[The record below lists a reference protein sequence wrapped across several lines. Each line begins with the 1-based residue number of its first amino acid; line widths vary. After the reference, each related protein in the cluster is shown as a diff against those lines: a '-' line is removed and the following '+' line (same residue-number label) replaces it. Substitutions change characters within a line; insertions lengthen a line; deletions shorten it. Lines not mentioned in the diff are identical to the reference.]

1 MYYENPQGVAVH
13 DGFPNAAT
21 DTAIQSLDL
30 NKLLIKNSVST
41 YFFRVSNFDWRSYG
55 ILSGDLLVIDR
66 ARVAGKNDLVIWW
79 EGENFRLTPKHKA
92 PLDQP
97 VWGTLVGVV
106 REIGNTGLKGAK

>member
-21 DTAIQSLDL
+21 DTAIQTLDL

-41 YFFRVSNFDWRSYG
+41 YFFRAGSDDWASHN
-55 ILSGDLLVIDR
+55 ILASDLLIIDR
-66 ARVAGKNDLVIWW
+66 AHPAGKNMLVVWW
-79 EGENFRLTPKHKA
+79 NEESFGLSTRSRVPA
-92 PLDQP
+92 GRQ

-106 REIGNTGLKGAK
+106 RQYGVATHG